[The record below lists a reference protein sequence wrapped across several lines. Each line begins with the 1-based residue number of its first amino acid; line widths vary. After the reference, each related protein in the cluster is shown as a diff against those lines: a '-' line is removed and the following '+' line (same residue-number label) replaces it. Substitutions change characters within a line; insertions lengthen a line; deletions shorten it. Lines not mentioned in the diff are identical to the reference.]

1 MASLNEIRK
10 KIKIIESTSK
20 ITKAMKLIATSKL
33 KKQKDLFLNTS
44 EYYQTIYKVFGL
56 VIKEINV
63 NDYLNNPNN
72 DITVWIVFCSSMGLC
87 GGYNIN
93 IIKKLIANIKPE
105 DKIVSF
111 GKKGVNIL
119 KSKNLFKQVYAN
131 INLDEK
137 EINSDLFGLIAKQL
151 LDDYYLNKFK
161 NIKIIY
167 MKFINS
173 LSFEPSIIDVL
184 PFDKTNF
191 SEMDEPTN
199 GSYYVIEPNEQKMFK
214 FLLKKY
220 IQAILQGSIIE
231 SQISENASRR
241 NAMEGATKNANDLIA
256 NYKLSFNRIRQA
268 NITQEINEI
277 VSGSNE
283 D

>member
-44 EYYQTIYKVFGL
+44 EYYQTIYKVFGS

-63 NDYLNNPNN
+63 NDYLNNSNN

-191 SEMDEPTN
+191 SEMEEPTN

>member
-44 EYYQTIYKVFGL
+44 EYYQTIYKVFGS